1 MDTTKDLGFRNK
13 KDLKNSF
20 KFHFGFCEI
29 MLKTW
34 RHRRFG
40 LILKTPK
47 IKILFKEFCKPFGEE
62 R

>member
-29 MLKTW
+29 MLKT
-34 RHRRFG
+34 
-40 LILKTPK
+40 
-47 IKILFKEFCKPFGEE
+47 
-62 R
+62 